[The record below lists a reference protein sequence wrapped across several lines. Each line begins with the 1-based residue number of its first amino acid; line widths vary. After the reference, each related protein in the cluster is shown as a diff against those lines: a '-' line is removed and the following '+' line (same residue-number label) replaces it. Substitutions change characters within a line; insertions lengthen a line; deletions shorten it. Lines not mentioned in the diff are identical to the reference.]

1 MVRHPK
7 KQLRKPIDPSLLGFA
22 CSSID
27 KIKIKTFV
35 HATFFALTKS
45 LENMLNI
52 TDSGIYS
59 DTAVYWHMLSS
70 ETVTYAFQKLVCCKQ
85 LYIPGV
91 QVLYTYG
98 PVPGHI
104 RKLSILEELNQEENA
119 QKLLKASGLPIP
131 NGINIS
137 DFIVTGSMLVKMYM

>member
-35 HATFFALTKS
+35 HATFFALQKS

-52 TDSGIYS
+52 TTNS
-59 DTAVYWHMLSS
+59 DVYWHMLSS

-137 DFIVTGSMLVKMYM
+137 DFIVTGSMVVKMYM

>member
-1 MVRHPK
+1 
-7 KQLRKPIDPSLLGFA
+7 
-22 CSSID
+22 
-27 KIKIKTFV
+27 
-35 HATFFALTKS
+35 
-45 LENMLNI
+45 
-52 TDSGIYS
+52 
-59 DTAVYWHMLSS
+59 MLSS

-91 QVLYTYG
+91 QVLYTYGPVLYTYG